1 MSTREPSAGHAGESR
16 GGAAA
21 PRVRLVD
28 VAREAGLSKTTV
40 SAALNGTGR
49 LSPPCG
55 RRRSRPRAGWATG
68 PTRRRASCAPGGPG

>member
-1 MSTREPSAGHAGESR
+1 MTTPERHAGQSR
-16 GGAAA
+16 VRAAA

-49 LSPPCG
+49 LSPPYG
-55 RRRSRPRAGWATG
+55 RRRSRPRAAWATG
-68 PTRRRASCAPGGPG
+68 PTPPHASCAPDGPG